1 MNRVTLRKG
10 QLELERGLICL
21 GAFSWRGRKRGE
33 ARLPNLLNDIRALVD
48 GHSQTDSSF
57 KITRLYT
64 RLSAA
69 EVRQQLITQ
78 KGYTEDELPTTRT
91 LSTKLN
97 ELGYHLRKVAKS
109 KPKKKRPET
118 DAIFEQ
124 VHQINAVVDQADE
137 VLRLSMDAKAP
148 VKIGDFSRGGVSR
161 VEVAAADHD
170 FKPTVTLTP
179 WGFLLPKYDDLF
191 LYLSTSKITSDFIVD
206 RLSDL
211 WCTFLRPRLPQVK
224 LLVLNQDNGP
234 ENHSRRTQFLKRI
247 VEFTIEH
254 HLMVRLAYYPP
265 YHSKY
270 NPVERSFGV
279 LENHW
284 NGALLDEVETALKF
298 AESMTWKGKHPISK
312 KTRPINTNTPW
323 RASQSFKGHGGRMVS
338 ILPAGK
344 SIDRPH
350 VNQSAAHRL
359 PPRLHA
365 RPARGGLPS
374 PCLPRLQR
382 GHAGARA
389 VGGGRGSGDDSCAR
403 YRSGRSLTGIPS
415 TSGARSSAGRR
426 SP

>member
-1 MNRVTLRKG
+1 MELTDSVKTLFVETAQALKGATRRLFLARGVKALGPGGAQQAERELGWNRVTVRKG
-10 QLELERGLICL
+10 QHELDSGLICL
-21 GAFSWRGRKRGE
+21 DAFSWRGRKRAE
-33 ARLPNLLNDIRALVD
+33 VRLPNLLNDLRALVD
-48 GHSQTDSSF
+48 SQSQTDPSF
-57 KITRLYT
+57 KTTRLYT

-124 VHQINAVVDQADE
+124 VHQINAAADQADE

-170 FKPTVTLTP
+170 FKPTATLTP

-191 LYLSTSKITSDFIVD
+191 LYFSTSKITSDFIVD

-211 WCTFLRPRLPQVK
+211 WCTFLRPRFPQVK

-247 VEFTIEH
+247 VEFTVEH

-298 AESMTWKGKHPISK
+298 AESMTWKGKHPIVQLV
-312 KTRPINTNTPW
+312 TTVYPTGVRLT
-323 RASQSFKGHGGRMVS
+323 Q
-338 ILPAGK
+338 
-344 SIDRPH
+344 
-350 VNQSAAHRL
+350 AAMKEVEKRVQRL
-359 PPRLHA
+359 PSLGKWFVDIVP
-365 RPARGGLPS
+365 PAL
-374 PCLPRLQR
+374 
-382 GHAGARA
+382 AA
-389 VGGGRGSGDDSCAR
+389 D
-403 YRSGRSLTGIPS
+403 T
-415 TSGARSSAGRR
+415 
-426 SP
+426 